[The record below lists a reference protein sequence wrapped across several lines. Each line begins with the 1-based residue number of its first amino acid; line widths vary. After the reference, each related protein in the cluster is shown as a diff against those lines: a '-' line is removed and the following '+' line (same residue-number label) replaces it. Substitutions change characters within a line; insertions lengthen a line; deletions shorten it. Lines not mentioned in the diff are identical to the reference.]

1 MIFAGNPAVV
11 GHRGFGAGEPG
22 GYLENTMASY
32 QAAADHGLTWI
43 ELDVQRS
50 RDGQL
55 VVRHDPVTP
64 GGALVVSCTAA
75 ELAAAGILG
84 FAEVMAALPPGM
96 AVNVDV
102 KTIIEDAADPA
113 DQCTGPLVAAALREL
128 AGSRPLLVASFDPA
142 VLVYLR
148 EQALPGVPL
157 GLITAQ
163 GYPAWHALPAARGL
177 GMTAVSMNAAA
188 FGLQR
193 DVPRAVDREPA
204 ELIERAHQ
212 AGLEVLAWCPGPQD
226 AARLAAAGID
236 AVCVNDVPG
245 VLAALIPEPRAAL
258 AAEQATA
265 LATPPAGSPSRLLR
279 PGRS

>member
-1 MIFAGNPAVV
+1 
-11 GHRGFGAGEPG
+11 
-22 GYLENTMASY
+22 
-32 QAAADHGLTWI
+32 
-43 ELDVQRS
+43 
-50 RDGQL
+50 
-55 VVRHDPVTP
+55 
-64 GGALVVSCTAA
+64 
-75 ELAAAGILG
+75 
-84 FAEVMAALPPGM
+84 
-96 AVNVDV
+96 
-102 KTIIEDAADPA
+102 
-113 DQCTGPLVAAALREL
+113 
-128 AGSRPLLVASFDPA
+128 

-163 GYPAWHALPAARGL
+163 GYPARHALPAARGL

-236 AVCVNDVPG
+236 ALCVNDVPG
-245 VLAALIPEPRAAL
+245 VLAALAPEPPAAL
-258 AAEQATA
+258 TPEPAAGP
-265 LATPPAGSPSRLLR
+265 ATPPAGSRSRLLR

>member
-11 GHRGFGAGEPG
+11 GPRGFGAGEPG
-22 GYLENTMASY
+22 GYLENTLASY

-64 GGALVVSCTAA
+64 GGVLVVSCTAA

-113 DQCTGPLVAAALREL
+113 GRGRCWLPRLTPRCWSTC
-128 AGSRPLLVASFDPA
+128 GSRPCPAS
-142 VLVYLR
+142 
-148 EQALPGVPL
+148 
-157 GLITAQ
+157 
-163 GYPAWHALPAARGL
+163 
-177 GMTAVSMNAAA
+177 
-188 FGLQR
+188 
-193 DVPRAVDREPA
+193 
-204 ELIERAHQ
+204 
-212 AGLEVLAWCPGPQD
+212 
-226 AARLAAAGID
+226 
-236 AVCVNDVPG
+236 
-245 VLAALIPEPRAAL
+245 
-258 AAEQATA
+258 
-265 LATPPAGSPSRLLR
+265 
-279 PGRS
+279 RSA